1 MLESMLIY
9 LPLGVIAGVMA
20 GLLGLGGGLVIVPI
34 LTITLKMAGVHE
46 EDIMKIA
53 VGTSFAT
60 ICFTSLSS
68 VYAHNKKQSVMWDVL
83 IRFLP
88 GVLIG
93 VFALGYFVNYL
104 SNTLLSYLFSA
115 FVLFSIYNLV
125 KKKPPV
131 VEDKAPNTHFLT
143 LSGFGF
149 GIGGISALVGVGG
162 GAMTVPLLSHLG
174 HEMKKA
180 IGTSSAAGFPIA
192 LAGAVNAV
200 WHGFDAPNL
209 PEYSFG
215 FIYLP
220 ALIGIAITSM
230 LFAPIGAKLAHKL
243 PQVALKRVFAIYL
256 SIIFVQMIVSA
267 H

>member
-1 MLESMLIY
+1 MIESMLIY
-9 LPLGVIAGVMA
+9 LPLGIIAGIMA
-20 GLLGLGGGLVIVPI
+20 GLLGLGGGLVVVPI
-34 LTITLKMAGVHE
+34 LTITLKMNGVP
-46 EDIMKIA
+46 DDIIMKMAI
-53 VGTSFAT
+53 GTSFAT

-83 IRFLP
+83 VKFLP
-88 GVLIG
+88 GVLLG
-93 VFALGYFVNYL
+93 VFILGYFVNFF
-104 SNTLLSYLFSA
+104 SNLVLSYLFAA
-115 FVLFSIYNLV
+115 FVLFSIYNLLR
-125 KKKPPV
+125 KKP
-131 VEDKAPNTHFLT
+131 ERAADKAANASFAT

-192 LAGAVNAV
+192 LAGAINGI
-200 WHGFDAPNL
+200 WHGFGAQHL
-209 PEYSFG
+209 PDHSFG

-220 ALIGIAITSM
+220 ALVGISITSM
-230 LFAPIGAKLAHKL
+230 IFAPVGAKLAHKL
-243 PQVALKRVFAIYL
+243 PQATLKRIFAIYL
-256 SIIFVQMIVSA
+256 TIIFVQMLWSA

>member
-9 LPLGVIAGVMA
+9 LPLGIIAGIMA

-34 LTITLKMAGVHE
+34 LTITLKIAGVP
-46 EDIMKIA
+46 DDSIMKMAI
-53 VGTSFAT
+53 GTSFAT

-93 VFALGYFVNYL
+93 VFVLGYFVNYF

-125 KKKPPV
+125 RKKPEV
-131 VEDKAPNTHFLT
+131 SEAQVPNTNFLT
-143 LSGFGF
+143 LSGFGL

-192 LAGAVNAV
+192 LAGAINAI
-200 WHGFDAPNL
+200 WHGFSSENL

-220 ALIGIAITSM
+220 ALLGIAITSM
-230 LFAPIGAKLAHKL
+230 IFAPVGAKLAHKL
-243 PQVALKRVFAIYL
+243 PQLVLKRVFALYL
-256 SIIFVQMIVSA
+256 AIIFIQMLVSA